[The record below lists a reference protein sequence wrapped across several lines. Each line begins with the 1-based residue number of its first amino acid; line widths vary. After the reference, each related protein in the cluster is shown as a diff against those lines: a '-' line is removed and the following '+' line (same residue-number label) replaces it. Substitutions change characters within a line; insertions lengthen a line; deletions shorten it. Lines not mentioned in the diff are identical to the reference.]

1 MINKKTQ
8 FMPGRSYFPEFP
20 GSAPVVCTNEL
31 VRKTY
36 ALLAATLLVTALAA
50 VSGMGWAFPHQHPF
64 ILMILAFGAL
74 FVVLFTGAKQSP
86 LALPFVFVFTSLVG
100 LSLGPMLAVTLALS
114 VAGEFVLFN
123 RSWYNRA
130 GVEWVMDF
138 CSEAQYEEFIETVPV
153 FEQMLVRS
161 GIHLLKYYLD
171 IDKTEQKRRL
181 KDRLSDPLKQWKMS
195 PIDAVAQKHW
205 KAYSTARNAMFART
219 HSAMAPWTVVR
230 ANDKKRARLGLIMDL
245 LSRLDYKGKD
255 HALLCPDPEI
265 VFAYTRQTVDSGA
278 IAP

>member
-8 FMPGRSYFPEFP
+8 FMPRRSYFHEFP
-20 GSAPVVCTNEL
+20 GSAPVVRTNEL

-50 VSGMGWAFPHQHPF
+50 VSGMGWTFPHQHPF

-86 LALPFVFVFTSLVG
+86 LALPFVFVFTGLVG

-130 GVEWVMDF
+130 GVEWVMDH

-161 GIHLLKYYLD
+161 GIHLFKYYLD

-205 KAYSTARNAMFART
+205 KAYSTARNAMLART

-230 ANDKKRARLGLIMDL
+230 ANDKKRARPGMIMDL